1 MGLFDA
7 LTGRVTEIAPDEARE
22 DLEPILI
29 DAESIEAAF
38 VLYRDLLVFTSR
50 RLVLV
55 DKQGMTG
62 SKVSY
67 ESVPYESVERFKI
80 ETAGSFD
87 ADAELTLWIRG
98 RNQPFYQELSR
109 KIDPGKVSRVIA
121 RHVL

>member
-7 LTGRVTEIAPDEARE
+7 LTGRVTEIDPDEARE

-38 VLYRDLLVFTSR
+38 VLYRDLMVFTNR

-80 ETAGSFD
+80 ETAGSFG
-87 ADAELTLWIRG
+87 ADGELTLWIRG

-109 KIDPGKVSRVIA
+109 KIDPGKVSRVIT

>member
-7 LTGRVTEIAPDEARE
+7 LTGRVTEIDPDEAHE

-38 VLYRDLLVFTSR
+38 VLYRDLMVFTNR

-121 RHVL
+121 RNVL

>member
-7 LTGRVTEIAPDEARE
+7 LTGRVTEIDPDEARE

-38 VLYRDLLVFTSR
+38 VLYRDLMVFTNR

-109 KIDPGKVSRVIA
+109 KIDSGKVSRVIA

>member
-7 LTGRVTEIAPDEARE
+7 LTGRVTEIDPDEARE

-38 VLYRDLLVFTSR
+38 VLYRDLMVFTNR

>member
-38 VLYRDLLVFTSR
+38 VLYRDLMVFTSR

>member
-7 LTGRVTEIAPDEARE
+7 LTGRVTEIDPDEAHE

-38 VLYRDLLVFTSR
+38 VLYRDLMVFTNR